1 MNDESWS
8 ARIAEDRARLSRR
21 QMLIGGSFLVAATA
35 GLVLKPRRALNM
47 LGSAKLEDLVPKRL
61 GGWRFNTASG
71 LVLPPAD
78 QLRDQ
83 IYNQLLTRVYVR
95 DDRPPVMM
103 LIAYSGAQDG
113 TLQVHRPE
121 VCYPASG
128 YRLTRSEPHTLALA
142 PGVALPARDIV
153 AESDVRQEQLIY
165 WTRQGSHFPTAWSEQ
180 RTAVIAEN
188 FAGVIPDGVLVRL
201 SSPGAGAAAVPML
214 DEFARDLYRA
224 VGPRMR
230 RVLLGPALGGAAG

>member
-47 LGSAKLEDLVPKRL
+47 LGSAKLEDLVPKQL

-103 LIAYSGAQDG
+103 LIAEGMHLRTGDR
-113 TLQVHRPE
+113 VW
-121 VCYPASG
+121 
-128 YRLTRSEPHTLALA
+128 LALA
-142 PGVALPARDIV
+142 R
-153 AESDVRQEQLIY
+153 R
-165 WTRQGSHFPTAWSEQ
+165 WSK
-180 RTAVIAEN
+180 A
-188 FAGVIPDGVLVRL
+188 FAIL
-201 SSPGAGAAAVPML
+201 
-214 DEFARDLYRA
+214 FA
-224 VGPRMR
+224 VGAVSGTIISFELGLLCLEPRLR
-230 RVLLGPALGGAAG
+230 LLQRPRLLLELLVVDAQFLLLDLQRLGLPLRGRQQLLELRAIA

>member
-1 MNDESWS
+1 MNDESWGS
-8 ARIAEDRARLSRR
+8 RVAGDRSRLSRR

-35 GLVLKPRRALNM
+35 GLVLKPRRAQNM
-47 LGSAKLEDLVPKRL
+47 LGSAKLEDLVPKQF

-83 IYNQLLTRVYVR
+83 IYSQLLTRVYVR
-95 DDRPPVMM
+95 DDRPPLMM
-103 LIAYSGAQDG
+103 LIAYSGSQDG

-128 YRLTRSEPHTLALA
+128 YRLTQNEPHTVTLA
-142 PGVALPARDIV
+142 PGIALPSRDIL
-153 AESDVRQEQLIY
+153 AETDVRRERLIY
-165 WTRQGSHFPTAWSEQ
+165 WTRQGSHFPTRWSEQ

-188 FAGVIPDGVLVRL
+188 FAGIIPDGVLVRL
-201 SSPGAGAAAVPML
+201 STSGDGATTPVL
-214 DEFARDLYRA
+214 DEFARDLYGA

-230 RVLLGPALGGAAG
+230 RVLLGPTLGGPAAG